1 MELGTEFTTLFVS
14 CGTPITPICPQWLE
28 PLGRPFLIHYIVAG
42 GRSTDLCSAFIM
54 IKRASPGGGEEIFEL
69 FRLVFAEGTST
80 DNVAITLPK
89 PIRVREDDV
98 VGVSRA
104 QGTCAILWK
113 AGNRVHEVVGERESD
128 LTHNWAATAAA
139 DVAEAWD
146 AADAGLTTG

>member
-1 MELGTEFTTLFVS
+1 MRRILVALVAVFLATPLGAQVSPQGPRSGPFAMELGTEFTTLFVS

-69 FRLVFAEGTST
+69 FRLVFAEGTSA

-104 QGTCAILWK
+104 QGTCAILGK
-113 AGNRVHEVVGERESD
+113 LGIEY
-128 LTHNWAATAAA
+128 TK
-139 DVAEAWD
+139 
-146 AADAGLTTG
+146 